1 MKITEDSFV
10 NLEYQLR
17 IGEKVHPPGGQP
29 EEISICMGYGG
40 MPLGLEKALLGMEVD
55 EIKVI
60 NLSPQEAF
68 GEVDEQ
74 LIHEVSRDEFDPSVE
89 LRPGLIFE
97 ATDDRG
103 RPSKFFI
110 RELRPETVLI
120 DFNHPLAG
128 KDLEVMINVRQVRE
142 ACQEDIVR
150 LYGPR
155 AAETMPATEH
165 E

>member
-1 MKITEDSFV
+1 M
-10 NLEYQLR
+10 R
-17 IGEKVHPPGGQP
+17 IGEQVHPPSGQP
-29 EEISICMGYGG
+29 EEISICIGHGG
-40 MPLGLEKALLGMEVD
+40 MPLGLEKALLGMEED
-55 EIKVI
+55 EIKVV

-68 GEVDEQ
+68 GEVNEQ
-74 LIHEVSRDEFDPSVE
+74 LIYEVARNEFDPSVK

-97 ATDDRG
+97 ATDDQG

-142 ACQEDIVR
+142 ATEEDIVQI
-150 LYGPR
+150 YGPR
-155 AAETMPATEH
+155 ATERTAPAEH